1 MVYYLFVRSEPITAC
16 YSCKMLQVCV
26 VAVVISTIWRNHP
39 FGGALDI
46 VGSMSSLERVITSG
60 SRNVGVPWNP
70 LSRQAK
76 RQVTPRCCVERPFW
90 WDAAAALKWSG
101 TFDWHPR
108 LDAPLVCPVK
118 IDPCQ
123 FLDVVNKGSIYSKY
137 LAYFWLIMVVKI
149 IPVTSAA
156 IYLIILRI
164 LAINVNRRL
173 LQDVFFRISSI
184 KLYEKKWVAHVSWR
198 FVHPWLNISSFS
210 GHRFH
215 ALVTTPGVIG
225 IRLGP
230 MLGSEGH
237 GQIHWAWILP
247 RSEDQVLNGNHR
259 F

>member
-1 MVYYLFVRSEPITAC
+1 M
-16 YSCKMLQVCV
+16 
-26 VAVVISTIWRNHP
+26 
-39 FGGALDI
+39 DI

-123 FLDVVNKGSIYSKY
+123 FLDVVNKGSIYQVYFKY

-173 LQDVFFRISSI
+173 LQDVFFRMSSITI
-184 KLYEKKWVAHVSWR
+184 KLYEKSGWQNVSWR

-210 GHRFH
+210 GRRY
-215 ALVTTPGVIG
+215 AP
-225 IRLGP
+225 
-230 MLGSEGH
+230 
-237 GQIHWAWILP
+237 
-247 RSEDQVLNGNHR
+247 
-259 F
+259 